1 MGAKILSR
9 PALLLFLFFAD
20 TVPQVTILGSAPAPS
35 PTTGEAEPLG
45 KESIGSGG
53 NTTSR
58 ADGIMGTATVGKGG
72 GEGGGTTT
80 GRRGTTMGGGG
91 PTTGRAVP
99 VFEAQAMDCGNCYR
113 IDTGT
118 LVGVV
123 TGDVVL
129 TIIIIIVVYF
139 CARQKNELRS
149 GAEDNK
155 VYMNM
160 PNR

>member
-9 PALLLFLFFAD
+9 PALLLFLFFA
-20 TVPQVTILGSAPAPS
+20 
-35 PTTGEAEPLG
+35 
-45 KESIGSGG
+45 
-53 NTTSR
+53 
-58 ADGIMGTATVGKGG
+58 
-72 GEGGGTTT
+72 
-80 GRRGTTMGGGG
+80 
-91 PTTGRAVP
+91 AVP